1 MFYDGK
7 KTYETWK
14 AAFTACVD
22 QAPAS
27 AEYKLLQLRQYLSG
41 EARIAID
48 GLGDSAFAYEAGKE
62 RLERKYGATRRKVMI
77 YLDELAK
84 QTYHRYIES
93 FADLLD
99 VAVANLQEAK
109 RTEVLGNGTLYHKLL
124 RKMTEKM
131 LSRFKRW
138 VYEHQKNE
146 DVETLRHFIIEEA
159 EFQVAAAE
167 TIHGFHKNIVTRP
180 KNSSS

>member
-1 MFYDGK
+1 
-7 KTYETWK
+7 
-14 AAFTACVD
+14 
-22 QAPAS
+22 
-27 AEYKLLQLRQYLSG
+27 
-41 EARIAID
+41 
-48 GLGDSAFAYEAGKE
+48 
-62 RLERKYGATRRKVMI
+62 MI

-180 KNSSS
+180 KNSSSSFFGADDRSKKLKFLRKCYVCQNDHMIWDCKPAMGDCKEAEALFLVFKKQPPGKSMQK